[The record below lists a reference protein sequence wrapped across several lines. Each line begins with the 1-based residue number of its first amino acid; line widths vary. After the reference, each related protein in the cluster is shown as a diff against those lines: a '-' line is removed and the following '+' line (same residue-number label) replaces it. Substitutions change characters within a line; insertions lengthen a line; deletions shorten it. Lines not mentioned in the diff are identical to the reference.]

1 MAKKKRRRKRTT
13 SENVMLVLGVIIALT
28 MIFALFAGLGSGRGS
43 GQAPLPDSWSEY
55 GEYDDGFWTEL
66 EASKIPQPS
75 SGPEMELPP
84 PAD

>member
-13 SENVMLVLGVIIALT
+13 SEKVMLVLGVLIALT

-43 GQAPLPDSWSEY
+43 GQAPLPDNWI
-55 GEYDDGFWTEL
+55 EYDDGIWIGV
-66 EASKIPQPS
+66 EASEILQSS
-75 SGPEMELPP
+75 SGPDMELPL